1 MSSVQYRKQRDPG
14 HVAQA
19 WHFYW
24 DAVQWGGG
32 PGQGADGGG
41 HVCNAKAQQGEGEK
55 SEHQGDEGRFLRR

>member
-41 HVCNAKAQQGEGEK
+41 MCVMQKRSKER
-55 SEHQGDEGRFLRR
+55 GRNQSIREMREDF